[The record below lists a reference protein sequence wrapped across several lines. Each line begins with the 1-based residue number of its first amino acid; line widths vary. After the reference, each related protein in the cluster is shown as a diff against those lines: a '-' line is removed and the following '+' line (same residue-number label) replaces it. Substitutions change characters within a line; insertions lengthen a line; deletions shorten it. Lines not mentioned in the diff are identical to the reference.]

1 MENTLNIH
9 YKLMVSLNPNELKES
24 YPGYREFVKEH
35 NISKEQEDKCFGK
48 GYFERNPMY
57 HNNIAITKMLKFL
70 NIKAKAVT
78 VFPTNSSV
86 QFNIVKLK

>member
-24 YPGYREFVKEH
+24 YPGYREFV
-35 NISKEQEDKCFGK
+35 KEQEDKCFGK